1 MPIRIF
7 PSILLAA
14 IITEVLTGCTTP
26 PGPLETSVS
35 LTIGQDDAF
44 YVPPSLEATAAQF
57 FRPKTGP
64 TKKGSLL
71 VDIDRDTLSPGSKTP
86 YSQTHSMQ
94 TRLSGRAELPLGR
107 HISLNGGLT
116 LAKGSSKYLLPTGA
130 GVLIDPITVTF
141 QTTSA
146 ELEAGLAWRFNAT
159 DRLSARFEL
168 GGGGS
173 IARTRTHIASALLDV
188 ENTSNS
194 KAGFIYTGVGVRL
207 GQGSP
212 RRPALSLNSRVKYYP
227 RMGVS
232 FQTGVSLEY

>member
-1 MPIRIF
+1 MLIRIF
-7 PSILLAA
+7 RSLFSSVL
-14 IITEVLTGCTTP
+14 ITGVLFGCTAP
-26 PGPLETSVS
+26 PDPLKTSVS
-35 LTIGQDDAF
+35 LTVGQDDAF
-44 YVPPSLEATAAQF
+44 FIPPSLEATAEQF
-57 FRPKTGP
+57 FRPKTGAAK
-64 TKKGSLL
+64 TGSLF
-71 VDIDRDTLSPGSKTP
+71 VDIDGDTLSHGSKTP
-86 YSQTHSMQ
+86 YSQSHSLQ

-107 HISLNGGLT
+107 HVSLDGGVT
-116 LAKGSSKYLLPTGA
+116 LAKGKSKYLLPVGA
-130 GVLIDPITVTF
+130 GVLIDPITIKF

-146 ELEAGLAWRFNAT
+146 ELEAGFSWRFDAT
-159 DRLSARFEL
+159 DRLSTRFEL

-173 IARTRTHIASALLDV
+173 VARTRTHITSALLDV

-212 RRPALSLNSRVKYYP
+212 HNPALSLNSRVKYYP